1 MNELQRIFEEKYEE
15 GKNFL
20 ISAPTGS
27 GKTYLAKEILLKAK
41 GISVYVSPLKALSRE
56 VYEDIRDKRDTKY
69 VDSDVYEDD
78 LRSFKSKTLLS
89 TYEKFDS
96 SIRHKYGWLRKVEV
110 VVIDEIH
117 NVESD
122 RGLAIEN
129 IVLWAKKNGVQI
141 IGLSATLPSVKN
153 YANWLKAEVIEY
165 NKRTVPLHECIAY
178 PYVIRCYDN
187 DFTIPLEP
195 LNGIRN
201 EKLEILI
208 PALRYIIK
216 QGKNALVFVRS
227 RKSAESL
234 AETLR
239 KFGFNASH
247 YHSGVPLEERRQIV
261 EMLKKGEINV
271 VVSTTALGQ
280 GVNLP
285 VYATIFYD
293 TVLPESDE
301 KGNLK
306 GWRDLNL
313 MEFKQMAGRAGRPG
327 FDKEG
332 MSIIISTS
340 MRKAEEFRRKYFS
353 SSYEEEKS
361 TYSLDDLSLG
371 VISWREGYSKE
382 DLQSI
387 LKCSLKFNKITEE
400 EFLKSLKALKEVN
413 LIEEDGGGIFLTP
426 LGKAVSLSYIDIS
439 LLKGFQIISS
449 DLLTTV
455 VSSNAVAQEL
465 RGCKCGREL
474 LKRWSNGEDFS
485 SLCKN
490 LSAKDINEVISN
502 SRWISFALYRVLKAL
517 GKNDEAKEALKLYYQ
532 IKYGVPFEGVRLAKL
547 GLDRGTV
554 MKLLVDKKI
563 KDEKDLCIKIF
574 TPPLKILMK
583 ERGYDPAGVCK
594 EVYSKDLDVYEMAR
608 VVTKYYGKEFE
619 GKKIDKEILEK
630 LISLGIVEKRV
641 RKEKDG
647 NKKIVYFIQ
656 PFS

>member
-1 MNELQRIFEEKYEE
+1 MNELQKIFEEKYEE

-27 GKTYLAKEILLKAK
+27 GKTYLAKEILLNAK

-56 VYEDIRDKRDTKY
+56 VYEDIRDKRNTKY

-78 LRSFKSKTLLS
+78 LRNFKSETLLS

-96 SIRHKYGWLRKVEV
+96 SIRHKYSWLKKVGIII
-110 VVIDEIH
+110 IDEIH

-129 IVLWAKKNGVQI
+129 IVLWAKKNNVQI
-141 IGLSATLPSVKN
+141 IGLSATLPNVKN

-208 PALRYIIK
+208 PTLKYIIK
-216 QGKNALVFVRS
+216 QGKNALVFARS
-227 RKSAESL
+227 RKSTESL

-247 YHSGVPLEERRQIV
+247 YHSGVPLEDRREIV

-285 VYATIFYD
+285 VYATVFYD
-293 TVLPESDE
+293 TVLPDSDE

-340 MRKAEEFRRKYFS
+340 MRKAEELRKKYFS
-353 SSYEEEKS
+353 SSYNEERS
-361 TYSLDDLSLG
+361 AYSLADLSLG
-371 VISWREGYSKE
+371 IISWREGYTKD
-382 DLQSI
+382 DLFDI
-387 LKCSLKFNKITEE
+387 LKGSLKFSNVGYE
-400 EFLKSLKALKEVN
+400 EFSKSLSTLKEVN
-413 LIEEDGGGIFLTP
+413 LIEEDEGIFLTP
-426 LGKAVSLSYIDIS
+426 LGKAVSLSYIDIN

-455 VSSNAVAQEL
+455 TSSNAVAQEL

-474 LKRWSNGEDFS
+474 LRRWSNGEDFS

-502 SRWISFALYRVLKAL
+502 ARWISFALYRVLKAL
-517 GKNDEAKEALKLYYQ
+517 GKNEESKEALKLYYQ
-532 IKYGVPFEGVRLAKL
+532 IKYGVPFDGVKLAKL

-554 MKLLVDKKI
+554 MKLLEKKI
-563 KDEKDLCIKIF
+563 KDEKELCIKIF
-574 TPPLKILMK
+574 TPPLKVLIK
-583 ERGYDPAGVCK
+583 ERGYDPAGICRS
-594 EVYSKDLDVYEMAR
+594 VYNDNLDVYEMAR
-608 VVTKYYGKEFE
+608 IVTKYYGKEFD
-619 GKKIDKEILEK
+619 GSKIDNDILEK
-630 LISLGIVEKRV
+630 LISMGIAE
-641 RKEKDG
+641 
-647 NKKIVYFIQ
+647 KKIIKENDKKKIMYFIQ

>member
-1 MNELQRIFEEKYEE
+1 MNELQKIFEEKYEE

-27 GKTYLAKEILLKAK
+27 GKTYLAKEILLNTK

-56 VYEDIRDKRDTKY
+56 VYDDIRDKRDTKY

-78 LRSFKSKTLLS
+78 LRNFKSKTLLS

-96 SIRHKYGWLRKVEV
+96 SIRHKYSWLRKVEV
-110 VVIDEIH
+110 IVIDELH

-129 IVLWAKKNGVQI
+129 IVLWAKRNNVQI
-141 IGLSATLPSVKN
+141 IGLSATLPNIKK
-153 YANWLKAEVIEY
+153 YTDWLKSEVIEY
-165 NKRTVPLHECIAY
+165 NKRAVPLHECIAY

-195 LNGIRN
+195 LNGIRS
-201 EKLEILI
+201 EKLEILV
-208 PALRYIIK
+208 PTLKYIIK

-227 RKSAESL
+227 RKSTENL

-247 YHSGVPLEERRQIV
+247 YHSGIPLEDRREIV

-301 KGNLK
+301 NGNLK

-340 MRKAEEFRRKYFS
+340 MRKAEELKKKYFS
-353 SSYEEEKS
+353 SSYDEEKN

-371 VISWREGYSKE
+371 VISWREGYTKD
-382 DLQSI
+382 DLLEI
-387 LKCSLKFNKITEE
+387 LKGSLKFSKVGDE
-400 EFLKSLKALKEVN
+400 EFDKSLSTLKEVN
-413 LIEEDGGGIFLTP
+413 LIEENEGIFLTP
-426 LGKAVSLSYIDIS
+426 LGKAVSLSYIDIN

-474 LKRWSNGEDFS
+474 LKKWSEGEDFS

-502 SRWISFALYRVLKAL
+502 ARWISFALYRVLKAL
-517 GKNDEAKEALKLYYQ
+517 SKNDESKEALKLYYQ

-554 MKLLVDKKI
+554 MRLLEKKI
-563 KDEKDLCIKIF
+563 KDENELCIKIF
-574 TPPLKILMK
+574 TPQLKILIK
-583 ERGYDPAGVCK
+583 ERGYDPAGICRRI
-594 EVYSKDLDVYEMAR
+594 YSENLDVYEMAR
-608 VVTKYYGKEFE
+608 IVTKYYGKEFD
-619 GKKIDKEILEK
+619 GSKADGDILDR
-630 LISLGIVEKRV
+630 LISMGIVEKRV
-641 RKEKDG
+641 MKEKDG
-647 NKKIVYFIQ
+647 KKKTMYFIQ

>member
-27 GKTYLAKEILLKAK
+27 GKTYLAKEILLRAK

-216 QGKNALVFVRS
+216 QGKNA
-227 RKSAESL
+227 
-234 AETLR
+234 
-239 KFGFNASH
+239 
-247 YHSGVPLEERRQIV
+247 
-261 EMLKKGEINV
+261 
-271 VVSTTALGQ
+271 
-280 GVNLP
+280 
-285 VYATIFYD
+285 
-293 TVLPESDE
+293 
-301 KGNLK
+301 
-306 GWRDLNL
+306 
-313 MEFKQMAGRAGRPG
+313 
-327 FDKEG
+327 
-332 MSIIISTS
+332 
-340 MRKAEEFRRKYFS
+340 
-353 SSYEEEKS
+353 
-361 TYSLDDLSLG
+361 
-371 VISWREGYSKE
+371 
-382 DLQSI
+382 
-387 LKCSLKFNKITEE
+387 
-400 EFLKSLKALKEVN
+400 
-413 LIEEDGGGIFLTP
+413 
-426 LGKAVSLSYIDIS
+426 
-439 LLKGFQIISS
+439 
-449 DLLTTV
+449 
-455 VSSNAVAQEL
+455 
-465 RGCKCGREL
+465 
-474 LKRWSNGEDFS
+474 
-485 SLCKN
+485 
-490 LSAKDINEVISN
+490 
-502 SRWISFALYRVLKAL
+502 
-517 GKNDEAKEALKLYYQ
+517 
-532 IKYGVPFEGVRLAKL
+532 
-547 GLDRGTV
+547 
-554 MKLLVDKKI
+554 
-563 KDEKDLCIKIF
+563 
-574 TPPLKILMK
+574 
-583 ERGYDPAGVCK
+583 
-594 EVYSKDLDVYEMAR
+594 
-608 VVTKYYGKEFE
+608 
-619 GKKIDKEILEK
+619 
-630 LISLGIVEKRV
+630 
-641 RKEKDG
+641 
-647 NKKIVYFIQ
+647 
-656 PFS
+656 